1 MLLTCL
7 PAEAKIYF
15 LRPLKEA
22 KFPLP
27 YSLNFVTIKL
37 FYRIAIEQLAK
48 CVREEGFQFCLIWSH
63 IDRCERDDGCIL
75 VVFFIFFCGGGGK
88 GSRSLPITSLS
99 TRLLVVNRFLSVEE
113 LINTWIHL
121 QFSCHKE
128 PEKFS
133 RVQLSET
140 SICRWSLLLLRS
152 FWFPGKSPQAAQ
164 EWNREGLEEIAII
177 VA

>member
-7 PAEAKIYF
+7 PVKAKIYF

-48 CVREEGFQFCLIWSH
+48 CVREESFQFCLIWSQ
-63 IDRCERDDGCIL
+63 IDRCERNDGIL
-75 VVFFIFFCGGGGK
+75 VAFFFLEGGGK
-88 GSRSLPITSLS
+88 GGRSLPTTSLS

-133 RVQLSET
+133 WVQLSET

-164 EWNREGLEEIAII
+164 EWNREGLKEIAII

>member
-1 MLLTCL
+1 MCQ
-7 PAEAKIYF
+7 
-15 LRPLKEA
+15 RG
-22 KFPLP
+22 KFP
-27 YSLNFVTIKL
+27 IL
-37 FYRIAIEQLAK
+37 FD
-48 CVREEGFQFCLIWSH
+48 LISNRSVW
-63 IDRCERDDGCIL
+63 ERWWMHSGG
-75 VVFFIFFCGGGGK
+75 IFFFLGGGGK

-99 TRLLVVNRFLSVEE
+99 TRLLVVNRFLSVEK

-133 RVQLSET
+133 WVQLSET

-164 EWNREGLEEIAII
+164 EWNREELEEKSNYYHSTPSKQDFMFVLGTKTLILRATWLKAIRE
-177 VA
+177 VMWHNSLKL

>member
-7 PAEAKIYF
+7 PVKAKIYF

-48 CVREEGFQFCLIWSH
+48 CVREESFQFCLIWSQ

-75 VVFFIFFCGGGGK
+75 VAFFIFFCGGVAK

-140 SICRWSLLLLRS
+140 SICRCSLLLLRS

-164 EWNREGLEEIAII
+164 EWSREELEEKSNY
-177 VA
+177 